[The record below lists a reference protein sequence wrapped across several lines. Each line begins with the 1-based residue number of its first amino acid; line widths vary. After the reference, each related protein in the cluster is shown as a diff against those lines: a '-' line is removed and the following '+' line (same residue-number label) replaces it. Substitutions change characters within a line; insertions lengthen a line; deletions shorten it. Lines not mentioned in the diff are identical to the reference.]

1 MALIDL
7 TYFIGEINIAGTS
20 RQEIADVVNHMIDK
34 YEIKFLRDVL
44 GIKLYNEYVAGIA
57 VMPTPD
63 QKWLDIRDG
72 KEFQI
77 GETWYRWRGLKEGST
92 TLTRKSI
99 IANFVY
105 YWYTRD
111 AVSFQTPVSEASAKT
126 ENSNIVS
133 PALKQ
138 SRAWNEMVDGVNELV
153 FFLSNN
159 LATYDSYST
168 YSTPYNYRSKINA
181 FNL

>member
-1 MALIDL
+1 MPLIDI
-7 TYFIGEINIAGTS
+7 TYFIGEINIAGTNRAEVS
-20 RQEIADVVNHMIDK
+20 DIVTHLIDK
-34 YEIKFLRDVL
+34 YEVIFLRDVL
-44 GIKLYNEYVAGIA
+44 GIKLYNEYVTGIA
-57 VMPTPD
+57 AGSPA

-77 GETWYRWRGLKEGST
+77 GETFYRWRGFKEGST

-111 AVSFQTPVSEASAKT
+111 AVSFQTPASEASAKT

-133 PALKQ
+133 PAVKQ

-159 LATYDSYST
+159 LATYDSYSI
-168 YSTPYNYRSKINA
+168 YSTPYNYRRKINA